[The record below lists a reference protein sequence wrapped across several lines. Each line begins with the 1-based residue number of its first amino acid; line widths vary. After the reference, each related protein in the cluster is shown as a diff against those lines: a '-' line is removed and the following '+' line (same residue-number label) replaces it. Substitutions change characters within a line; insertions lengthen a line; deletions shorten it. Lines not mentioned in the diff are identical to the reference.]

1 MPSLRRTFSS
11 PSVRSSP
18 YPSSLSSSQAGAR
31 AHGHGHRRSSGSET
45 SSRRVLADIE
55 WWRVS
60 GGQRDLESDDRVD
73 GALGDVI
80 GNGIGIPATPEQESS
95 VERPTT
101 PSPWATSNSE
111 EVNAHTIFTPPFDLR
126 ANPSCQASHVLPIP
140 SFAAL
145 GIAPQT
151 PPRRGHGS
159 ESSTSSVES
168 SPEWVG
174 PSLEGLRRGF
184 ADLSL
189 GYPESNEKNSLPRFQ
204 RRGPIP
210 PLRSLSFGDASFFNE
225 PIGQY
230 ADFSVSPLS
239 SSALDFLN

>member
-80 GNGIGIPATPEQESS
+80 GNSIGVPATPEQESS

-101 PSPWATSNSE
+101 PSPWATSSLE
-111 EVNAHTIFTPPFDLR
+111 E
-126 ANPSCQASHVLPIP
+126 ANHVLPIP

-168 SPEWVG
+168 SPASPEWVG

-189 GYPESNEKNSLPRFQ
+189 GYPESTEKNLLPRFQ

-230 ADFSVSPLS
+230 ADFSISPLS

>member
-60 GGQRDLESDDRVD
+60 GGQQEQESDDRVD
-73 GALGDVI
+73 RALGDVT
-80 GNGIGIPATPEQESS
+80 GNGIEIPATPEQESS

-101 PSPWATSNSE
+101 PSLWATSTLGE
-111 EVNAHTIFTPPFDLR
+111 AG
-126 ANPSCQASHVLPIP
+126 HVLPIP

-145 GIAPQT
+145 GVAPQT
-151 PPRRGHGS
+151 PPRRGRAS
-159 ESSTSSVES
+159 EGSTSSVES
-168 SPEWVG
+168 SPESVG

-189 GYPESNEKNSLPRFQ
+189 EYPDPTAKNLLPRFQ
-204 RRGPIP
+204 RRAPIP
-210 PLRSLSFGDASFFNE
+210 PVRSLSLGDASFFNE